1 MSAKPSLSGGNFVLI
16 MIITVDIQHPGIVAA
31 WAVCSL
37 PLSICFRQE
46 QGRELGR
53 LPTVSCGNG
62 ATAEPCLSWLMCRLC
77 QPKDTGRAQIQ
88 ALEPASSH
96 QLLSLVQRGFDQPD
110 AMYPRSYG
118 KVVHF
123 HILER

>member
-37 PLSICFRQE
+37 PLSVCFRQE

-62 ATAEPCLSWLMCRLC
+62 ATAEPCPSWLMCRLC

-88 ALEPASSH
+88 ALDLPHHTSYFHWYKEVLIS
-96 QLLSLVQRGFDQPD
+96 QMQCIQG
-110 AMYPRSYG
+110 AMVRS
-118 KVVHF
+118 F
-123 HILER
+123 IFTF